1 MGECE
6 GEERVA
12 APYPVPRTPA
22 DCSGELLLLSCGAD
36 AECLAE
42 RVVHP
47 FRCCWHGWGDKS
59 QACQRGRVPQGHGA
73 EATYKATAK
82 PSAGK
87 AICNPFLSLGHGAG
101 PFHIH
106 SSSSGP

>member
-1 MGECE
+1 VAKPPPDPKRWAPIMGECE

-47 FRCCWHGWGDKS
+47 FRCCFWVETPFSPALICAHGPPRED
-59 QACQRGRVPQGHGA
+59 
-73 EATYKATAK
+73 
-82 PSAGK
+82 
-87 AICNPFLSLGHGAG
+87 
-101 PFHIH
+101 
-106 SSSSGP
+106 